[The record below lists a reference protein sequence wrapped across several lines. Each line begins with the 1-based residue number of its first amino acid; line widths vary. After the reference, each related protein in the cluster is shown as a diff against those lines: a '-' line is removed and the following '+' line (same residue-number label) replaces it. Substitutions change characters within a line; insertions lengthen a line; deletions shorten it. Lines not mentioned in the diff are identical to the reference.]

1 MRIEFATIS
10 KQLSQVAS
18 KLLSSTDIS
27 AIERDIVI
35 YSNFLN
41 QLLDIAKNG
50 IESDEQAL
58 LSEIE
63 KTHNKLISHLKHIQ
77 IGIKSQ
83 INQKIVQISTSNKFK
98 NFTENPSIFDKKT

>member
-1 MRIEFATIS
+1 
-10 KQLSQVAS
+10 LSLQQ
-18 KLLSSTDIS
+18 
-27 AIERDIVI
+27 
-35 YSNFLN
+35 FLN
-41 QLLDIAKNG
+41 SAFRHSKNG

-98 NFTENPSIFDKKT
+98 NFTENLSIFDKKT